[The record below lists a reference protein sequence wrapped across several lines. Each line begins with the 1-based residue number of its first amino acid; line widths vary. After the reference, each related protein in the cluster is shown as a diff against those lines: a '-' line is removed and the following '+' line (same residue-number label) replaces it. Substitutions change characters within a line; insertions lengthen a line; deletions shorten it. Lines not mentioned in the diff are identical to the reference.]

1 MSVRKDM
8 LKSPLSR
15 RSFLIRSSAL
25 GVTLASPA
33 IMATP
38 SRAQSA
44 QKLVYIGYGG
54 STQDVI
60 NKVFIDSFMK
70 ETGIQVLSAPG
81 ADLAKL
87 RAQVQTRNVEWD
99 LLNLIG
105 PQASAAGNDGLLE
118 EIDYSVV
125 HKAGKPDR
133 GQSKYYNTYY
143 FSRGGIGFNPQ
154 KFPAGKH
161 PTGWAEFWD
170 VARFPGRRGLRSRPE
185 DNLEMALI
193 ADGVAPRDVYPINID
208 RAFASLDK
216 IKKSVA
222 HWIAETPQTVS
233 LLQNG
238 EVDFVFTYSSRIEA
252 AAQQG
257 SAVDFA
263 YGPNFL
269 TPGTHVIPKGTK
281 NRDAAMRL
289 MGHFL
294 RPDLQA
300 EFCNQTGSTPINSA
314 AVPLMKP
321 DVSAKQPKFD
331 DPRVLFLNNEWW
343 ATNYAETNKR
353 FLTWR
358 LT

>member
-1 MSVRKDM
+1 MSTETKNA
-8 LKSPLSR
+8 R
-15 RSFLIRSSAL
+15 RSGFTRRRLLTKAAVVSLGLAAPVIWTTRSWADE
-25 GVTLASPA
+25 T
-33 IMATP
+33 
-38 SRAQSA
+38 
-44 QKLVYIGYGG
+44 LVYIGYGG

-60 NKVFIDSFMK
+60 NKVFIESFMK
-70 ETGIQVLSAPG
+70 ETGIKIISSPG

-87 RAQVQTRNVEWD
+87 RAQVQTGNIEWD

-105 PQASAAGNDGLLE
+105 PQASAAGTDGLLE
-118 EIDYSVV
+118 EIDYSIV
-125 HKAGKPDR
+125 HKHGPVER
-133 GQSKYYNTYY
+133 GQSKFFNTYY
-143 FSRGGIGFNPQ
+143 FSRGGIGFNPE

-170 VARFPGRRGLRSRPE
+170 VERFPGRRGLRSRPE

-193 ADGVAPRDVYPINID
+193 ADGVPAREVYPIDVD

-216 IKKSVA
+216 IKPSVV

-233 LLQNG
+233 LLQNN

-252 AAQQG
+252 ARKQG
-257 SAVDFA
+257 SPVDFA

-281 NRDAAMRL
+281 KREAAMRL

-300 EFCNQTGSTPINSA
+300 EFCNQTGSTPINPEAIS
-314 AVPLMKP
+314 LMTEE
-321 DVSAKQPKFD
+321 VRANQPKFD
-331 DPRVLFLNNEWW
+331 DPEVMFVDVDWW
-343 ATNYAETNKR
+343 AKNYAEINRR
-353 FLTWR
+353 FLEWR

>member
-1 MSVRKDM
+1 MSNKIKKADRASLTRRNLLTRAAVAG
-8 LKSPLSR
+8 LALSAPALIAR
-15 RSFLIRSSAL
+15 RSYAAEPLI
-25 GVTLASPA
+25 
-33 IMATP
+33 
-38 SRAQSA
+38 
-44 QKLVYIGYGG
+44 YIGYGG

-60 NKVFIDSFMK
+60 NKVFIESFTK
-70 ETGIQVLSAPG
+70 ETGTEIISTPG

-87 RAQVQTRNVEWD
+87 RAQVQTGNIEWD
-99 LLNLIG
+99 LVNLIG

-125 HKAGKPDR
+125 HSAGPLDR
-133 GQSKYYNTYY
+133 GQSKFFNTYY
-143 FSRGGIGFNPQ
+143 FSRGGIGFNSD

-170 VARFPGRRGLRSRPE
+170 VERFPGRRGLRSRPE

-193 ADGVAPRDVYPINID
+193 ADGVAPRDVYPID
-208 RAFASLDK
+208 VERAFASLDK
-216 IKKSVA
+216 IKASVA

-233 LLQNG
+233 LLQNN

-252 AAQQG
+252 AQKQG
-257 SAVDFA
+257 SSVAFA

-281 NRDAAMRL
+281 KRDAAMKL

-300 EFCNQTGSTPINSA
+300 EFCNQTGSTPINPA

-321 DVSAKQPKFD
+321 EVSANQPNFD
-331 DPRVLFLNNEWW
+331 DPQVMFVDVDWW
-343 ATNYAETNKR
+343 AQNYAEMNRR
-353 FLTWR
+353 FLEWR

>member
-1 MSVRKDM
+1 MSIISKNSIHKTVT
-8 LKSPLSR
+8 R
-15 RSFLIRSSAL
+15 RQFLRNSAAV
-25 GVTLASPA
+25 GIGLAAPSLL
-33 IMATP
+33 TTR
-38 SRAQSA
+38 SRAAES
-44 QKLVYIGYGG
+44 LVYIGYGG

-60 NKVFIDSFMK
+60 NKVFIESFTK
-70 ETGIQVLSAPG
+70 ETGIEIISNPG

-87 RAQVQTRNVEWD
+87 KAQVQTGNIEWD
-99 LLNLIG
+99 LVNLIG

-118 EIDYSVV
+118 EIDYAVV
-125 HKAGKPDR
+125 HKNGPLER
-133 GQSKYYNTYY
+133 GQSKFFNTYY
-143 FSRGGIGFNPQ
+143 FSRGGIGFNPE
-154 KFPAGKH
+154 KFPAGRH

-170 VARFPGRRGLRSRPE
+170 IERFPGRRGLRSRPE

-193 ADGVAPRDVYPINID
+193 ADGVAPRDVYPIDVD

-216 IKKSVA
+216 IKQSVA

-233 LLQNG
+233 LLQNN

-252 AAQQG
+252 AQKQG
-257 SAVDFA
+257 SSVDFA

-281 NRDAAMRL
+281 KRDIAMQL

-300 EFCNQTGSTPINSA
+300 EFCNQTGSTPINPG
-314 AVPLMKP
+314 AVPLMKAE
-321 DVSAKQPKFD
+321 VQANQPKFD
-331 DPRVLFLNNEWW
+331 DPEVMFVDVDWW
-343 ATNYAETNKR
+343 AQNYVETSRR
-353 FLTWR
+353 FLEWR